1 VIQTFDFSEAL
12 RLMKRGY
19 RVRRAAWC
27 STANWLGVVSGHL
40 AWQGMSCIEQ
50 LSEDAILA
58 EDWHLV
64 DAEGGK

>member
-1 VIQTFDFSEAL
+1 VIKTFDFSEAL

-19 RVRRAAWC
+19 RVTRTVCPDDVFLELRGTEIW
-27 STANWLGVVSGHL
+27 TDRNTVV
-40 AWQGMSCIEQ
+40 
-50 LSEDAILA
+50 EDATVEAILA

>member
-19 RVRRAAWC
+19 RVKRVAWC
-27 STANWLGVVSGHL
+27 YTGNWLGVVSGRL
-40 AWQGMSCIEQ
+40 AWQGMSCIGQ
-50 LSEDAILA
+50 FSEDAILA